1 MCVMGVALQ
10 YPNAD
15 TFFYKEFQMLNFC
28 PHCGTAI
35 SKNNSK
41 NCISCEK
48 ILHVSSETI
57 KNDSKEKFLNFAKNV
72 KDLTIKVSE
81 DLKTDETRAK
91 IRDFANQAQ
100 SFASEKTKDLK
111 EELEKINEAR
121 IHATQQSNFK
131 EAQNKKKAILN
142 ASLNF
147 WLMLSSK
154 QKGLVVGLPLLL
166 LIFYMAIFVNKSY
179 SNSEAISSLEIYQY
193 ENCKLETVL
202 IDWKIRSDLGGF
214 SSIADSNNFVKPAT
228 DRLVNFQKDFPS
240 RELTYWAKDDSKK
253 QAYVRCM
260 MDSENFPCDTRRRVL
275 NDLKDV
281 YGNKCSKP

>member
-1 MCVMGVALQ
+1 
-10 YPNAD
+10 
-15 TFFYKEFQMLNFC
+15 MLNFC

-35 SKNNSK
+35 SEINSK
-41 NCISCEK
+41 NCVSCEK
-48 ILHVSSETI
+48 ILHGSSEKI

-72 KDLTIKVSE
+72 KDLSIKLSE
-81 DLKTDETRAK
+81 DLKSDDTRTK

-121 IHATQQSNFK
+121 IHATEQSNFK

-154 QKGLVVGLPLLL
+154 QKGLFVGLPLFL
-166 LIFYMAIFVNKSY
+166 LIFCMAIFGNNSY
-179 SNSEAISSLEIYQY
+179 SNSEAISSLEKYQY

-228 DRLVNFQKDFPS
+228 DRLLNFQKDFPS
-240 RELTYWAKDDSKK
+240 RELAYWAKDDSKK